1 MEVEAVTGSLANVR
15 RLVQRVCRRQSV
27 SRALTR
33 LATGCLFWA
42 ALYLLAVLVSRLTG
56 LLPDV
61 FTPITVLAVPCL
73 ALTFSLLFHRGTSM
87 EDGAR
92 LTDQHGSTDDL
103 FLTSL
108 RLSPD
113 SGAFRPLVVTQAEEA
128 AEKISAAWVVPWVWQ
143 SRYAYAMG
151 SVLVLLLVGAFTP
164 QLDPF
169 EKREAATRTKKRAEK
184 LEKTRQA
191 TAVQAQALERKNVEA
206 RHEAVEREL
215 KLLEET
221 FRAAKPANK
230 EATRK
235 KLADSQK
242 QIGEMWRQL
251 SEEKIRDA
259 LSQAKTAQQFG
270 AQSPVRKKFREM
282 AREGKFSDLKKEM
295 EDIKRALEELAK
307 SPDSGDRRKKM
318 EELKEKMQA
327 MADAL
332 SEQISSTGLNEA
344 LSRALEQMDMA
355 NMEGLAEKAMQAMGE
370 SMKLSQQELEQLAKA
385 MGDMKALEEGLTAA
399 QMARALN
406 EMGELNGE
414 GAGDGK
420 GMSDY
425 EKLYREMMANG
436 GEGNGAGGG
445 MGGPGQG
452 HGGKAPENPDAVTDY
467 KSEQSKT
474 ALQKGR
480 LLMNMQSKGN
490 AEKGEL
496 KEAYRA
502 AAGAIKDAASEA
514 ILKEQVPPGYHDSI
528 RDYFDNLE
536 PES

>member
-1 MEVEAVTGSLANVR
+1 
-15 RLVQRVCRRQSV
+15 
-27 SRALTR
+27 
-33 LATGCLFWA
+33 
-42 ALYLLAVLVSRLTG
+42 
-56 LLPDV
+56 
-61 FTPITVLAVPCL
+61 
-73 ALTFSLLFHRGTSM
+73 
-87 EDGAR
+87 
-92 LTDQHGSTDDL
+92 
-103 FLTSL
+103 
-108 RLSPD
+108 
-113 SGAFRPLVVTQAEEA
+113 
-128 AEKISAAWVVPWVWQ
+128 
-143 SRYAYAMG
+143 
-151 SVLVLLLVGAFTP
+151 
-164 QLDPF
+164 
-169 EKREAATRTKKRAEK
+169 
-184 LEKTRQA
+184 
-191 TAVQAQALERKNVEA
+191 
-206 RHEAVEREL
+206 
-215 KLLEET
+215 
-221 FRAAKPANK
+221 
-230 EATRK
+230 
-235 KLADSQK
+235 
-242 QIGEMWRQL
+242 
-251 SEEKIRDA
+251 
-259 LSQAKTAQQFG
+259 
-270 AQSPVRKKFREM
+270 
-282 AREGKFSDLKKEM
+282 
-295 EDIKRALEELAK
+295 
-307 SPDSGDRRKKM
+307 
-318 EELKEKMQA
+318 
-327 MADAL
+327 
-332 SEQISSTGLNEA
+332 
-344 LSRALEQMDMA
+344 
-355 NMEGLAEKAMQAMGE
+355 MEGLAEKAMQAMGE